1 LGGVA
6 IARAQGLLSKPE
18 VLAEELASVL
28 RARRADATPGV
39 LEVAV

>member
-1 LGGVA
+1 VA
-6 IARAQGLLSKPE
+6 IARAHGLLAMPE

-28 RARRADATPGV
+28 RARRAHVTPAV